1 MIKINLLPRKSLA
14 SVVEQFFV
22 SKLRGQVPD
31 SLSQFREKSVAT
43 ITYLENGQKKS
54 LDATDLNDVQV
65 ILDDLRQMG
74 AQICEVKQKIFGVKE
89 SLLRIALRDGSQ

>member
-65 ILDDLRQMG
+65 ISAFAKPTG
-74 AQICEVKQKIFGVKE
+74 NAQ
-89 SLLRIALRDGSQ
+89 S